1 MTKKISIPIMPVII
15 IVLAIIVVV
24 MMLTRITKEEGSK
37 LSKIYNK
44 MIENQTYA
52 FTRYNLE
59 EKNKYIVYRKVDK
72 TLIDMYNPGEH
83 SSTLVSDNDTYL
95 ISHENEEYYIYPNN
109 NLDEEILTD
118 TLKEIIDLEYVVGK
132 EKVYG
137 KNYKYEE
144 YKGVSEFLISAT
156 INIDVNSIRTR
167 FYFEGKNL
175 VYLKTIYNTMD
186 EETKEFEELQTV
198 KVEYEVE
205 DSVFKIPANYAE
217 N

>member
-144 YKGVSEFLISAT
+144 YKGVSEFLISAP

-186 EETKEFEELQTV
+186 EETIEFEELQTV